1 MNIAVEEGAEADK
14 TFAHYVDFLA
24 AKGFVP
30 LNGKAWVDHIRK
42 IGNVAAHQIELM
54 SAQQSSELITFVEM
68 LLRFI
73 YEFPNRV
80 PKLAAG

>member
-30 LNGKAWVDHIRK
+30 NGKPWVDHIRK
-42 IGNVAAHQIELM
+42 VGNIAAHQIELM

>member
-54 SAQQSSELITFVEM
+54 SAQQSELITFVEM